1 MRIFKI
7 ILILVF
13 GFLVAPN
20 IFGGVRA
27 AILKFNQNSVS
38 ANANEVFT
46 VDVVVDAGSDQILA
60 TDAYVVYD
68 SALLEAQKVDNG
80 SFYNTVFNNISSGK
94 VYVAGVVEDAASYKT
109 GSGTI
114 ATITFKALKDGSGTL
129 SYYCDTSKSDTSK
142 IIKNDVNATNIIECS
157 SNGQINV
164 VVGSGGGGDS
174 NPPSGDTSGGT
185 TTNPTNNNQNVGGGN
200 ASTLPKSGVVDNIL
214 KYGIP
219 GSILFLLGVGV
230 KFII

>member
-80 SFYNTVFNNISSGK
+80 SFYNTVFNSNVEVSRGIYTIFRISSTCIIN
-94 VYVAGVVEDAASYKT
+94 YSMT
-109 GSGTI
+109 RTI
-114 ATITFKALKDGSGTL
+114 
-129 SYYCDTSKSDTSK
+129 
-142 IIKNDVNATNIIECS
+142 
-157 SNGQINV
+157 
-164 VVGSGGGGDS
+164 
-174 NPPSGDTSGGT
+174 
-185 TTNPTNNNQNVGGGN
+185 
-200 ASTLPKSGVVDNIL
+200 
-214 KYGIP
+214 
-219 GSILFLLGVGV
+219 
-230 KFII
+230 